1 MDLANDEFEFKSS
14 KEEADDDE
22 AFWFQS
28 TKGAF
33 IFDDPSD
40 VGTIQSDVSD
50 KFLMILLILQQ
61 VTCVIP
67 D

>member
-1 MDLANDEFEFKSS
+1 MDLANDEFEFKSNR
-14 KEEADDDE
+14 EEADDDE

-40 VGTIQSDVSD
+40 VGSNQFDVSTHD
-50 KFLMILLILQQ
+50 HLMPLL
-61 VTCVIP
+61 VHFVNYSC
-67 D
+67 

>member
-1 MDLANDEFEFKSS
+1 MDLANDEFEFKST
-14 KEEADDDE
+14 KEETDDDE

-40 VGTIQSDVSD
+40 VGTNQLDVSY
-50 KFLMILLILQQ
+50 
-61 VTCVIP
+61 
-67 D
+67 